1 MIRSMTGFGRCE
13 TEENN
18 RRVTVEMRS
27 VNNRY
32 LDLSVKMPRKFG
44 AFEAAVRA
52 EVKKYLDENGVRVE
66 VDTRSE
72 KIGRKIRDN
81 EMQHIPYLL
90 VVGQKEAES
99 GTVSVRK
106 QGQGD
111 TGSIKYQDFAKKI
124 VEEVRKMTE
133 KC

>member
-52 EVKKYLDENGVRVE
+52 EVKKYLEDFSSAHPVLYKKLKSKYEQTVKKNGYIQI
-66 VDTRSE
+66 
-72 KIGRKIRDN
+72 KIN
-81 EMQHIPYLL
+81 
-90 VVGQKEAES
+90 
-99 GTVSVRK
+99 K
-106 QGQGD
+106 Q
-111 TGSIKYQDFAKKI
+111 
-124 VEEVRKMTE
+124 
-133 KC
+133 